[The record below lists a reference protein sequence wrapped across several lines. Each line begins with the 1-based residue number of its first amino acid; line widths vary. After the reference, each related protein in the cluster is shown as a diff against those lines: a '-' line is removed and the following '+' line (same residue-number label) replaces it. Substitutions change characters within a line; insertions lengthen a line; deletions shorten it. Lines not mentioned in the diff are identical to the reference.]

1 MSTVLLILA
10 LLGFISIIAE
20 DYIGI
25 DKAKTTLFFGTLAWM
40 LYFIAPPGGLSNEQL
55 MHALNENLLEI
66 ASLWLF
72 LMAAMTFVA
81 YVSSKGVIDALSY
94 KVLPKKMTQRQLM
107 MVVGV
112 FAFVFSS
119 MADNITATL
128 ICITVLMSLKL
139 TTDKLIRYV
148 VLTVFAVN
156 SGGAALITG
165 DVTTLMIFLAG
176 KVQIVD
182 LILLSV
188 PALVAVLF
196 LAFMLSLNLKGE
208 VILEKQRIYIRT
220 GDKIITGLF
229 LATILGTIA
238 VNVAFGI
245 PPVLSFL
252 FGLAVMF
259 MAVTLINKDEPILEY
274 IRKIE
279 FDTLLFFLGVL
290 LLVGILKELHVLQ
303 HFLSLYENVPVLAAN
318 YIMGLFSALIDNVPL
333 TAALLK
339 SGIDMNTGEWLTLT
353 YSVGVGGSLL
363 AIGSAAGVVSMS
375 KVPGLTFVA
384 YLRYFVYLLIAYSA
398 GFAGVY
404 FISQFV

>member
-1 MSTVLLILA
+1 MSTLLLILA

-40 LYFIAPPGGLSNEQL
+40 LYFIAPPGDLSNEQL

-81 YVSSKGVIDALSY
+81 YVSGKGVIDALSY

-196 LAFMLSLNLKGE
+196 LAFLLSLSLKGE
-208 VILEKQRIYIRT
+208 VQLEKQKIYIRT
-220 GDKIITGLF
+220 GDKIIAGLF
-229 LATILGTIA
+229 LATILGTIGA
-238 VNVAFGI
+238 NVAFGI
-245 PPVLSFL
+245 PPVLTFL

-259 MAVTLINKDEPILEY
+259 MAVTLINKDEPVLDY

-279 FDTLLFFLGVL
+279 FDTLIFFLGVL
-290 LLVGILKELHVLQ
+290 LLVGILKELQVLE
-303 HFLSLYENVPVLAAN
+303 HFIRLYENVPVLAAN

-363 AIGSAAGVVSMS
+363 AIGSAAGVVAMS

-384 YLRYFVYLLIAYSA
+384 YLRYFIYLLIAYSA
-398 GFAGVY
+398 GFVGVY

>member
-1 MSTVLLILA
+1 
-10 LLGFISIIAE
+10 
-20 DYIGI
+20 
-25 DKAKTTLFFGTLAWM
+25 
-40 LYFIAPPGGLSNEQL
+40 
-55 MHALNENLLEI
+55 
-66 ASLWLF
+66 
-72 LMAAMTFVA
+72 
-81 YVSSKGVIDALSY
+81 
-94 KVLPKKMTQRQLM
+94 
-107 MVVGV
+107 
-112 FAFVFSS
+112 
-119 MADNITATL
+119 
-128 ICITVLMSLKL
+128 
-139 TTDKLIRYV
+139 
-148 VLTVFAVN
+148 
-156 SGGAALITG
+156 
-165 DVTTLMIFLAG
+165 
-176 KVQIVD
+176 
-182 LILLSV
+182 
-188 PALVAVLF
+188 
-196 LAFMLSLNLKGE
+196 
-208 VILEKQRIYIRT
+208 
-220 GDKIITGLF
+220 
-229 LATILGTIA
+229 
-238 VNVAFGI
+238 
-245 PPVLSFL
+245 
-252 FGLAVMF
+252 
-259 MAVTLINKDEPILEY
+259 MAVTLINKDEPVLEY

>member
-107 MVVGV
+107 MVVGL

-139 TTDKLIRYV
+139 TTDRLIRYV

-182 LILLSV
+182 LILLSI

-208 VILEKQRIYIRT
+208 VILEKQRIYIE
-220 GDKIITGLF
+220 
-229 LATILGTIA
+229 A
-238 VNVAFGI
+238 
-245 PPVLSFL
+245 S
-252 FGLAVMF
+252 
-259 MAVTLINKDEPILEY
+259 E
-274 IRKIE
+274 
-279 FDTLLFFLGVL
+279 
-290 LLVGILKELHVLQ
+290 
-303 HFLSLYENVPVLAAN
+303 
-318 YIMGLFSALIDNVPL
+318 
-333 TAALLK
+333 
-339 SGIDMNTGEWLTLT
+339 
-353 YSVGVGGSLL
+353 
-363 AIGSAAGVVSMS
+363 
-375 KVPGLTFVA
+375 
-384 YLRYFVYLLIAYSA
+384 
-398 GFAGVY
+398 
-404 FISQFV
+404 

>member
-1 MSTVLLILA
+1 MSTALLILA
-10 LLGFISIIAE
+10 LLGFIPIIAE

-40 LYFIAPPGGLSNEQL
+40 LYFIAPPAGLSNEQL

-107 MVVGV
+107 MVVGL

-208 VILEKQRIYIRT
+208 VILEKQRIYIE
-220 GDKIITGLF
+220 
-229 LATILGTIA
+229 A
-238 VNVAFGI
+238 
-245 PPVLSFL
+245 S
-252 FGLAVMF
+252 
-259 MAVTLINKDEPILEY
+259 E
-274 IRKIE
+274 
-279 FDTLLFFLGVL
+279 
-290 LLVGILKELHVLQ
+290 
-303 HFLSLYENVPVLAAN
+303 
-318 YIMGLFSALIDNVPL
+318 
-333 TAALLK
+333 
-339 SGIDMNTGEWLTLT
+339 
-353 YSVGVGGSLL
+353 
-363 AIGSAAGVVSMS
+363 
-375 KVPGLTFVA
+375 
-384 YLRYFVYLLIAYSA
+384 
-398 GFAGVY
+398 
-404 FISQFV
+404 